1 MEKLPT
7 AIEELAVMINT
18 PMASTEDIK
27 SLEGR
32 VNLRFDAVTSWLG
45 KIEHLLP
52 AEQKREIEDLKQ
64 RTTRLKDALAV

>member
-32 VNLRFDAVTSWLG
+32 VNLRFDAVTSWLD

-64 RTTRLKDALAV
+64 RMKNLEDALAV